1 MRFFLRLS
9 CCSPVNSRDCF
20 DLLPTV
26 SGIHLP
32 SMSLMAVAHQESLL
46 VCMHSQSRGCRRRE
60 NLIPMLQTASEHC
73 QSSSMYRD
81 DIDSIA
87 SDRKI
92 SIHMCNIPALWRV
105 FGAVYCPLQVRRECW
120 QYTRLRRHSR
130 PSVMLLN
137 SQRHPR
143 MSSPLPPIW
152 VVAAR

>member
-32 SMSLMAVAHQESLL
+32 SMSIIPVAHQESPL
-46 VCMHSQSRGCRRRE
+46 VCMHSQARGCRRME
-60 NLIPMLQTASEHC
+60 DLIPMLQTASEHC

-87 SDRKI
+87 SDRKLVFTCAI
-92 SIHMCNIPALWRV
+92 FLHNGGCLEPCIAHSKSVENFGSIND
-105 FGAVYCPLQVRRECW
+105 
-120 QYTRLRRHSR
+120 
-130 PSVMLLN
+130 
-137 SQRHPR
+137 
-143 MSSPLPPIW
+143 
-152 VVAAR
+152 